1 MTPQGNLIVFPNV
14 LAAITQVDAVF
25 IGAHSIRVQLNTP
38 ARHTVHFGRKHMDC
52 CRYVFESDAS
62 PCDLADAVRV
72 AAYRYGSPCAKNLF

>member
-1 MTPQGNLIVFPNV
+1 MKPDASHHDPRPEYLRAL
-14 LAAITQVDAVF
+14 LADAGLTQREAAERLGVDP
-25 IGAHSIRVQLNTP
+25 RTMRL
-38 ARHTVHFGRKHMDC
+38 DC